1 MEELARS
8 SVRNSDLINEVLHK
22 LEPNFFLAL
31 DIVSKIVEI
40 RDADR
45 IVKTLRRHGS
55 RAGLDRLVRGV
66 DVKNPASF
74 RARILEQVK
83 DLPESRSYCCCLT
96 FGGLFPTNP
105 EGKLPE
111 GSLQSS

>member
-31 DIVSKIVEI
+31 DIVAKIVEI

-45 IVKTLRRHGS
+45 IVKTLRRRGS

-66 DVKNPASF
+66 DVKNSEAF
-74 RARILEQVK
+74 KAGILEQVK
-83 DLPESRSYCCCLT
+83 DLPESRSYCCCLS
-96 FGGLFPTNP
+96 FGGMSATDRT
-105 EGKLPE
+105 GKNPE
-111 GSLQSS
+111 GSLQPS